1 MGFGIDISIF
11 RRNFRNGG
19 NKPKTWTAIPL
30 DMLPEHR
37 DCTFTMLRKTSARRS
52 LRFVCMASHA
62 EREKNCRRRRQSGA
76 DPFLTAR
83 FLQNI
88 PGGSTYITQWK
99 SYVIH
104 MARARTH
111 IWRIGMNSTR
121 MGTRKPYMDAQYLAA
136 FNLTFLSLL
145 ENKQVALNE
154 KSQ

>member
-1 MGFGIDISIF
+1 MVETNQKHE
-11 RRNFRNGG
+11 RRYL
-19 NKPKTWTAIPL
+19 WTCYQNTVTVPS
-30 DMLPEHR
+30 R
-37 DCTFTMLRKTSARRS
+37 CSRRS
-52 LRFVCMASHA
+52 LRFACMASHA
-62 EREKNCRRRRQSGA
+62 EREEEELSASKTIWCRSLSHGS
-76 DPFLTAR
+76 PAR

-88 PGGSTYITQWK
+88 PDGSTYITQWK

-111 IWRIGMNSTR
+111 IWRSGMNSTR

-136 FNLTFLSLL
+136 FNLTFLSSL